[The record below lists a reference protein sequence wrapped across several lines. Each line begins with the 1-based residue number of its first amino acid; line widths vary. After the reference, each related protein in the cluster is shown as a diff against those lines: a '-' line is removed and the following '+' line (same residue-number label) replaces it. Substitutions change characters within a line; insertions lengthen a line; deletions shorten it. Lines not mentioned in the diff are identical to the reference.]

1 MLLTWKRG
9 HLARRGRPPF
19 SKSGIGPWTLP
30 FNVADEVSCRA
41 GAIKCSRCRA
51 SFAPIHPAFSDGIW
65 FPRWIDNSA
74 DPLSETKNC
83 RKFLTSPTPS
93 QVKPLYSVTIIL
105 RRDCLS
111 QLNAQTHYG
120 LHCYLDYLDIGY
132 RPCRRRHRE
141 TVDARERSRRLHH
154 YDPARNRRGLC
165 RHVDRPSLRGRELRC
180 RLDHVDRGRNDFA
193 FALSIGCQ
201 ANVVTDGV

>member
-51 SFAPIHPAFSDGIW
+51 SFAPIRTAFAERNLVSPLDR
-65 FPRWIDNSA
+65 PVA

-83 RKFLTSPTPS
+83 PNLLTGKCGS
-93 QVKPLYSVTIIL
+93 QVSHSLPAHLE
-105 RRDCLS
+105 RF
-111 QLNAQTHYG
+111 
-120 LHCYLDYLDIGY
+120 IGDEAV
-132 RPCRRRHRE
+132 P
-141 TVDARERSRRLHH
+141 DSRL
-154 YDPARNRRGLC
+154 G
-165 RHVDRPSLRGRELRC
+165 
-180 RLDHVDRGRNDFA
+180 
-193 FALSIGCQ
+193 
-201 ANVVTDGV
+201 